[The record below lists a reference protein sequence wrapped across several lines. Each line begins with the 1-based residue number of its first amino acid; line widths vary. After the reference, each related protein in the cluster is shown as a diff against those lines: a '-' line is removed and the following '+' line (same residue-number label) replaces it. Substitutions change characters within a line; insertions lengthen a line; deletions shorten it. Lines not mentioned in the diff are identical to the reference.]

1 MADDAT
7 DGDTTTGT
15 DGVTTDTSTAAT
27 LFDLRTVIAV
37 LFGTFGIILLLVA
50 FFDTTQAELDKAGGL
65 AINLWTGISM
75 LVLSVVFFLWVKTRP
90 PLAAAAEERDTT
102 KPDD

>member
-1 MADDAT
+1 MTDET
-7 DGDTTTGT
+7 IDGDAAANPE
-15 DGVTTDTSTAAT
+15 VTTDTSAAAT

-75 LVLSVVFFLWVKTRP
+75 LVVSAVFLLWVKTRP

-102 KPDD
+102 RSDD

>member
-1 MADDAT
+1 MTDDTSHSADAQA
-7 DGDTTTGT
+7 
-15 DGVTTDTSTAAT
+15 DGVTTDSSAAAT

-37 LFGTFGIILLLVA
+37 LFGTFGIILLIVA

-75 LVLSVVFFLWVKTRP
+75 LVLSVVFLVWVKTRP

-102 KPDD
+102 QPLE